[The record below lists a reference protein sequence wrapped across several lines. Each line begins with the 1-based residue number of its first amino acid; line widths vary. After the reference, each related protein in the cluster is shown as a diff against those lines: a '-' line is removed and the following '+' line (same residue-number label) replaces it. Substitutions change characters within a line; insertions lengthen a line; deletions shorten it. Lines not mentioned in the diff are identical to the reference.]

1 MAKNEVEEL
10 LYTNE
15 NFEIMVKKLI
25 QDRKSFVVYGLS
37 RKMIEAVSNLEK
49 FVEETNLTCR
59 VYTLNRAAAAAGVS
73 WTGFGTASWLAIASH
88 NLATFNPDY
97 EIGRDLFKNRLHINY
112 KKAKRDEKLRKKE
125 AKKKDEAS

>member
-15 NFEIMVKKLI
+15 NFEVMVKKLI

-37 RKMIEAVSNLEK
+37 GKMIEAISNLEK
-49 FVEETNLTCR
+49 FIEETKMTCR
-59 VYTLNRAAAAAGVS
+59 VYTLNRAAAAVGVS
-73 WTGFGTASWLAIASH
+73 WTIFGTTSWLAIASH
-88 NLATFNPDY
+88 NIATYNPDY
-97 EIGRDLFKNRLHINY
+97 EIGRDLFKNRVHVNY

-125 AKKKDEAS
+125 AKIKDKVS